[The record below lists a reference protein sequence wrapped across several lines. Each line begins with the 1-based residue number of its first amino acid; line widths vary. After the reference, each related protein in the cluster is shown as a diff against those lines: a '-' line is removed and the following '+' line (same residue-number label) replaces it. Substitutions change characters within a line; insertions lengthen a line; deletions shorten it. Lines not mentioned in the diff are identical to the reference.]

1 MAESELEVTLE
12 RVVDRVLTKRLDQIK
27 EQIKQEVL
35 KEITTAFTDELS
47 DLKGEI
53 FCLRNENNTLKSRLE
68 HIERQ
73 NIEHEDNKIQT
84 VVNNQ
89 YNRRCNIVVFGIKEE
104 KKENSAQ
111 KVLNV
116 IKEHLK
122 MEIPEK
128 DIEIAHR
135 LGEIRQNAK
144 RPIIVKFRYRDTKW
158 DVMKSRKLLKGT
170 GVTFSE
176 DLNWE
181 MQQLFREVRTSDLT
195 EACWSWNG
203 KIQAKNKAGKII
215 TIRYGKEWRHLFEEP
230 AAAEPQSAEPI
241 EEGTHWK
248 WRLCTLGR

>member
-35 KEITTAFTDELS
+35 KEIKTAFTDELS
-47 DLKGEI
+47 DLKGEV

-89 YNRRCNIVVFGIKEE
+89 YNRKCNIVVFGIKEE

-116 IKEHLK
+116 IKGHLK

-135 LGEIRQNAK
+135 LGEIRQGTK
-144 RPIIVKFRYRDTKW
+144 RPTIVKFRYRDTKW

-230 AAAEPQSAEPI
+230 AASEPQSAEPI

>member
-1 MAESELEVTLE
+1 MQYRGFWHQGRKERKFCTESFKCNKGTFENGDSRE
-12 RVVDRVLTKRLDQIK
+12 RCR
-27 EQIKQEVL
+27 
-35 KEITTAFTDELS
+35 
-47 DLKGEI
+47 
-53 FCLRNENNTLKSRLE
+53 
-68 HIERQ
+68 
-73 NIEHEDNKIQT
+73 
-84 VVNNQ
+84 
-89 YNRRCNIVVFGIKEE
+89 
-104 KKENSAQ
+104 
-111 KVLNV
+111 
-116 IKEHLK
+116 
-122 MEIPEK
+122 
-128 DIEIAHR
+128 IAHR

-230 AAAEPQSAEPI
+230 AASEPQSAEPI

>member
-1 MAESELEVTLE
+1 MAASELEVTLD

-47 DLKGEI
+47 DLKGEAI
-53 FCLRNENNTLKSRLE
+53 SCF
-68 HIERQ
+68 
-73 NIEHEDNKIQT
+73 
-84 VVNNQ
+84 
-89 YNRRCNIVVFGIKEE
+89 FGIKEE
-104 KKENSAQ
+104 KKENSTQ

-144 RPIIVKFRYRDTKW
+144 RLIIVKFRYRDTKW

-181 MQQLFREVRTSDLT
+181 MQQLFREVRTSDLR